1 VLTGMLLKLS
11 VNPSSNNFINPPAW
25 CMPLCLDQATRSML
39 LKALPTL
46 DDIDIAV

>member
-11 VNPSSNNFINPPAW
+11 VNPSSNNFINPSAW